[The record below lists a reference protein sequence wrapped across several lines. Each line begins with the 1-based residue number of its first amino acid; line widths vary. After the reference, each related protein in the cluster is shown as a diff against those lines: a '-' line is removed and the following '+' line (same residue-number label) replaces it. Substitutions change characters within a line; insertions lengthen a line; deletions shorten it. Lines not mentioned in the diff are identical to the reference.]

1 MYGSSS
7 SQKHVRSLKDMDN
20 NRNKDT
26 DTLQSSSHPHLS
38 ATSPIPLSRELLG
51 QFQVAKVFKDN
62 SRHITSID
70 FDADGYSCVT
80 ASEDESIRIYDV
92 RSGKSRNCIY
102 SKKYGCALARFT
114 HRSTNI
120 IYAST
125 KEDDALRYMSLHDNK
140 YLRYYKGHKKRVV
153 SLVMSPQ
160 DDSVLSA
167 SLDDTVRFWDLRSPN
182 CQGLMHTDGGQPCL
196 AFDQGGFIFAVGL
209 GSCKILLYDIKEYNK
224 GPFATFPIKD
234 PITLDFA
241 AEWTHMSFSND
252 GKLIL
257 ISTTSNVMYIV
268 DAFNGGIKHRLT
280 GHMNQMGMAFEA
292 CFTPDAEF
300 VIGGSQDGK
309 IHYWEVETGKH
320 IHALE
325 WHHEP
330 PKVVAFNPKHLMFAS
345 ADTNLA
351 FWIPSM

>member
-26 DTLQSSSHPHLS
+26 DTLQSSSHSHLS

-51 QFQVAKVFKDN
+51 QFQVARVFKDN

-182 CQGLMHTDGGQPCL
+182 CQG
-196 AFDQGGFIFAVGL
+196 
-209 GSCKILLYDIKEYNK
+209 
-224 GPFATFPIKD
+224 PFATFPIKD

-309 IHYWEVETGKH
+309 IHYWEVETGNH